1 MQRLFM
7 NNNHIS
13 YIPDNMTQWESYNV
27 RRKYELPASM
37 YLNQSIF
44 IRKIT
49 GYE

>member
-37 YLNQSIF
+37 YLNQSLF
-44 IRKIT
+44 IRKIA